1 MLEVAPKH
9 KAIQVPPAPNAATRL
24 QVRVGEA
31 RGKLTIRSVHP
42 EASIWPGLPREVG
55 TSAVAACRVLCLG
68 PGEWLAISAT
78 LSLPCLHSAAISAES
93 GLIAVDVTSAMEL
106 LELRGSAAREL
117 LSGGCG
123 IDFDLRRFAIGRCCR
138 TRLAMIAVVI
148 DHVGENAY
156 NLYCTRSY
164 LAYMRSWLA
173 DKSRYL
179 KP

>member
-1 MLEVAPKH
+1 MLEVVPNRNAVE
-9 KAIQVPPAPNAATRL
+9 VPPALSTATRL

-31 RGKLTIRSVHP
+31 RGKLTIRRVHS
-42 EASIWPGLPREVG
+42 ETSIWPGLPRAVG
-55 TSAVAACRVLCLG
+55 TSAVAECRVLCLG
-68 PGEWLAISAT
+68 PSEWLAIAET
-78 LSLPCLHSAAISAES
+78 LSLPSLRSGAFSAES
-93 GLIAVDVTSAMEL
+93 GLIAVDVTCAIAL
-106 LELRGSAAREL
+106 LELRGSGARDL

-156 NLYCTRSY
+156 NLYCACSY
-164 LAYMRSWLA
+164 LAYMRSWLS

>member
-1 MLEVAPKH
+1 MRSKCRPLSALRRACKC
-9 KAIQVPPAPNAATRL
+9 AWARRGANSLSAGFIQKL
-24 QVRVGEA
+24 LFGQVCRV
-31 RGKLTIRSVHP
+31 RSVRQP
-42 EASIWPGLPREVG
+42 SP
-55 TSAVAACRVLCLG
+55 SVALCLG
-68 PGEWLAISAT
+68 PSEWLAIAET
-78 LSLPCLHSAAISAES
+78 LSLPSLRSGAFSAES
-93 GLIAVDVTSAMEL
+93 GLIAVDVTCAIAL
-106 LELRGSAAREL
+106 LELRGSGARDL

-156 NLYCTRSY
+156 NLYCACSY
-164 LAYMRSWLA
+164 LAYMRSWLS